1 VDAFQTAL
9 AKALRA
15 AARSR
20 GPTQT
25 TPSKIAWI
33 FVHADQLTDEV
44 GPIAAWAASSASRE
58 GSHGVPQP
66 GAKHIAARQQAATQ
80 LGLILIESD
89 EWLRRRPYHRQKLAT
104 ILLNQR
110 SFALESAQRG
120 LFVRYEPTMLSI
132 GDALRRCAAEISPNA
147 PILMMEAAE
156 REVRAELAPLVAE
169 GRLRIVPNEL
179 WLTEPAD
186 FAASSESADG
196 ELAGDEPA
204 GSRVVRMDRFY
215 RVVRQRTGIL
225 MERGKPVGGRYS
237 FDGENRERWDGTPEA
252 PRPPRFRRT
261 PLRDE
266 VEHEILTRF
275 SAHPGKL
282 DLGAIPA
289 TRSEVDRFWRWA
301 VESCLP
307 SFGPYE
313 DAMSVQSRGLFH
325 TRITPILNI
334 GRLRP
339 RRVLDDALAAEIPI
353 ASKEG
358 FVRQILGWREFVRH
372 VHRETDGFRLLVE
385 PNGAGS
391 IEKPG
396 DGGFERWSGTPWK
409 SASPPAGVDGGA
421 TPNALDATTPLP
433 PAWWGR
439 QSGLACLDRVVADVW
454 AEGWSHH
461 ITRLMILSNIA
472 TLLGVS
478 PRELTDW
485 FWVAY
490 ADAYD
495 WVVEPNVLGMGTYGV
510 GDLMTTKPYVS
521 GSAYIR
527 SMSDYCQECV
537 FDPEVDCP
545 ITNLYWDFL
554 RRNDAALADNQR
566 MRLPLASAR
575 KRSAEAASRDRQVFV
590 HVRDVLVRGERLTAQ
605 GVRQVAGLPPVGS
618 AGTTASPPKRSPAA
632 PRTSSLFP

>member
-1 VDAFQTAL
+1 MPPGSLAL
-9 AKALRA
+9 L
-15 AARSR
+15 
-20 GPTQT
+20 
-25 TPSKIAWI
+25 
-33 FVHADQLTDEV
+33 FL
-44 GPIAAWAASSASRE
+44 
-58 GSHGVPQP
+58 
-66 GAKHIAARQQAATQ
+66 
-80 LGLILIESD
+80 ESD

-110 SFALESAQRG
+110 AFAIECAQRG
-120 LFVRYEPTMLSI
+120 FLVRYESTTSSI
-132 GDALRRCAAEISPNA
+132 AAALERCIAEISPCA
-147 PILMMEAAE
+147 PLLMMEAAE
-156 REVRAELAPLVAE
+156 REVRAEIAPMIAS
-169 GRLRIVPNEL
+169 GRMRVLPNEL
-179 WLTEPAD
+179 WLTTEAD
-186 FAASSESADG
+186 FAASHTADEDVGAESAST
-196 ELAGDEPA
+196 DEDDA
-204 GSRVVRMDRFY
+204 ASASRQAARPTFRMDRFY

-225 MERGKPVGGRYS
+225 MERGKPIGGRYS
-237 FDGENRERWDGTPEA
+237 FDGENRQRWEGTPEP
-252 PRPPRFRRT
+252 PRPTRFRRT

-266 VEHEILTRF
+266 LEHEILTRF

-282 DLGAIPA
+282 DLGAIPV

-301 VESCLP
+301 LEECLP
-307 SFGPYE
+307 TFGPYE
-313 DAMSVQSRGLFH
+313 DAMSVASRGLFH

-339 RRVLDDALAAEIPI
+339 KRVLDDALAADIPI

-358 FVRQILGWREFVRH
+358 FVRQVIGWREFVRH
-372 VHRETDGFRLLVE
+372 VHRETDGFRTL
-385 PNGAGS
+385 GS
-391 IEKPG
+391 PSIAAPG
-396 DGGFERWSGTPWK
+396 DGGFARWSGAPWK
-409 SASPPAGVDGGA
+409 RGAAPAGVDGGA
-421 TPNALDATTPLP
+421 APNALEASTPLP
-433 PAWWGR
+433 PAYWGR

-454 AEGWSHH
+454 SEGWSHH

-527 SMSDYCQECV
+527 SMSDFCPECV

-554 RRNDAALADNQR
+554 RRSDGALADNQR
-566 MRLPLASAR
+566 MKLPLASAR
-575 KRSAEAASRDRQVFV
+575 KRSKEAATRDHQVFV
-590 HVRDVLVRGERLTAQ
+590 HVRDVLIRGERLTAQ

-618 AGTTASPPKRSPAA
+618 QSQQPKAEPRPSGAARSPAA
-632 PRTSSLFP
+632 TRTSSLFP